1 MKILM
6 GPVLSFKGYDK
17 ANNRWKLSALVVT
30 NSAQPSGIFF
40 TNGANVSPPAHK
52 LLWQNGSKFA
62 HCFTFDTPLQG
73 NPSTLT
79 YSVEN
84 SIYHDI
90 HLPAQ
95 DDAPNMSYASCNGFS
110 SQKVM
115 KGVEVKNQMWL
126 EMADR
131 HDAKPIHLMLLGG
144 DQVYA
149 DSIWEVVPS
158 IKAWNNKSN
167 DAANKAS
174 FTKAMQSQVEAF
186 YFNLYTERWAQPEVR
201 AMMAS
206 IPSIAIWDDHDIFD
220 GWGSYPPAR
229 QNCDVF
235 QGIGKIATD
244 AFSVFQQH
252 LKPGDVKPDAYL
264 APGHG
269 FSTGHIIGNT
279 AILCL
284 DMRSERSQRQV
295 LSNDHWKKLY
305 DWASGLSDIK
315 HLFVMSS
322 IPVVYPDFNLLESL
336 LGVVPGQ
343 QELEADLQY
352 HWSSLSHKGERT
364 RMVHR
369 MFDFQAK
376 GMRIT
381 ILSGDVHVAAFGLL
395 QNDRM
400 EYPGRTRV
408 INQLISSAIVHPAPN
423 KMVLFALR
431 HLLDN
436 DKEIDPGIQSR
447 MAALPGTD
455 VKFVGARNFLCLEP
469 DDRNGQD
476 RYWAHWVVEGQD
488 EPFTKV
494 IHPVPA

>member
-17 ANNRWKLSALVVT
+17 ASNRWKLSALIVT
-30 NSAQPSGIFF
+30 DSDQPCPIFF
-40 TNGANVSPPAHK
+40 TNAHAANAGQPETI
-52 LLWQNGSKFA
+52 WQNGKHFA
-62 HCFTFDTPLQG
+62 HCLAFETPLSDS
-73 NPSTLT
+73 PATLT
-79 YSVEN
+79 YSLEDGV
-84 SIYHDI
+84 YYDI
-90 HLPAQ
+90 HLPAKG
-95 DDAPNMSYASCNGFS
+95 DAPNMSYASCNGFS

-115 KGVEVKNQMWL
+115 KGVEVKNRMWQ
-126 EMADR
+126 EMAKR
-131 HDAKPIHLMLLGG
+131 HDNKPIHLMLLGG

-158 IKAWNNKSN
+158 IKEWNNKPN

-174 FTKAMQSQVEAF
+174 FTKIMEKQVEAF

-229 QNCDVF
+229 QDCAVF
-235 QGIGKIATD
+235 QGIGAIATK
-244 AFSVFQQH
+244 AFGVFQQH
-252 LKPGDVKPDAYL
+252 IAPGGQKPDAYL
-264 APGHG
+264 APDYG
-269 FSTGHIIGNT
+269 FSMGHVIGDT

-295 LSNDHWKKLY
+295 LSNDHWKQIY
-305 DWASGLSDIK
+305 DWVSGLADIK

-322 IPVVYPDFNLLESL
+322 IPVVYPDFNVLESL

-343 QELEADLQY
+343 QELEDDLQD
-352 HWSSLSHKGERT
+352 HWSSRSHKGERT

-369 MFDFQAK
+369 LFDFQK
-376 GMRIT
+376 TGMRIT
-381 ILSGDVHVAAFGLL
+381 ILSGDVHVAALGIL

-400 EYPGRTRV
+400 EYDGKTRV
-408 INQLISSAIVHPAPN
+408 INQLISSAIVHPAPS

-447 MAALPGTD
+447 MANLPGAD

-469 DDRNGQD
+469 DDRNGQN
-476 RYWAHWVVEGQD
+476 RYWAHWIAEGQE